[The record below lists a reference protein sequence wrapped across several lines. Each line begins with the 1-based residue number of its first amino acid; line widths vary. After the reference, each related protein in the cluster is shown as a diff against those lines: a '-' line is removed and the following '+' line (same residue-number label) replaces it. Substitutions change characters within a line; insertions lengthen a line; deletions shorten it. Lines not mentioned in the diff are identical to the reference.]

1 MGLVVKVIW
10 IESGLLTGACLV
22 AALTWSSEALADD
35 HKFEIDVTGGY
46 RLGGTHKVDLDAN
59 PDDYDTSAENE
70 ADGRVSADS
79 APSFGASL
87 GYRIQQ
93 NGFIY
98 LGYSRQTTNVRY
110 RPDDPSL
117 DILETD
123 ASLEYFQFGGNLEAT
138 RGRLTPYFGFGLG
151 MARFASLDTGD
162 NSFRFSVS
170 FEGGVKIRIFDFLHL
185 RLLARLPL
193 TFASGKLYCY
203 TGAGCAFATSGSP
216 FVQGELQ
223 GGLGLRF

>member
-1 MGLVVKVIW
+1 MRVKVFS
-10 IESGLLTGACLV
+10 IESALPAAACL
-22 AALTWSSEALADD
+22 AALTWSPEASADD

-46 RLGGTHKVDLDAN
+46 RFGGTYKVDLDAN
-59 PDDYDTSAENE
+59 PDDYDDSVDHDD
-70 ADGRVSADS
+70 DGRISADS

-98 LGYSRQTTNVRY
+98 LGYSRQATTVRY
-110 RPDDPSL
+110 RPNDPSL

-162 NSFRFSVS
+162 DSFRFSLS
-170 FEGGVKIRIFDFLHL
+170 LEGGLKIRLLDFLHL
-185 RLLARLPL
+185 RLLARLPV

-223 GGLGLRF
+223 AGLGLRF